1 MVMAKRRRQLPKLG
15 SASIDTLDS
24 TDAPWSAM
32 DTSRE
37 VKLKE
42 ALLGATRGR
51 PGLDALKEEAPRILA
66 FRADDKQSQVR
77 LFTSHVL
84 VPDSYS
90 FPFNRP
96 PEVAFPTF
104 VNKFMPYTSPSL
116 SGSVNA
122 DVS

>member
-1 MVMAKRRRQLPKLG
+1 MESERSLSGLVVMAKRRRQLPKLG

-66 FRADDKQSQVR
+66 FRADDKQSQV
-77 LFTSHVL
+77 
-84 VPDSYS
+84 
-90 FPFNRP
+90 
-96 PEVAFPTF
+96 
-104 VNKFMPYTSPSL
+104 
-116 SGSVNA
+116 
-122 DVS
+122 